1 MAIYGYARVSTALQD
16 LDNQKFEILKYADL
30 KKFQISEWCSETISG
45 TKSYKH
51 RELGT
56 LIEKMKEGDVLIISE
71 ISRLG
76 RSLMEVM
83 ECLNHLMKKNC
94 KVISLK
100 EGFELGDNIPAKI
113 MAFCFG
119 LSAEIERSMIAARTK
134 EALARLKAEGK
145 VLGRPV
151 GSYGKSKLDEKKDM
165 ILELLEKKVSRASIC
180 KIVECSDG
188 TLGSWLMTR
197 KIKVQKK

>member
-1 MAIYGYARVSTALQD
+1 MAIYGYARVSCSIQD
-16 LDNQKFEILKYADL
+16 LSNQQFEILKYADL
-30 KKFQISEWCSETISG
+30 KKFQISEWTTETVSG

-56 LIEKMKEGDVLIISE
+56 LIEKMKEGDTLIISE

-76 RSLMEVM
+76 RSLLEVLDCVN
-83 ECLNHLMKKNC
+83 CLLKKNC
-94 KVISLK
+94 KLISLK
-100 EGFELGDNIPAKI
+100 ERFELGDTIPAKI
-113 MAFCFG
+113 MVFCFG

-151 GSYGKSKLDEKKDM
+151 GSYGKSKLDEKKEI
-165 ILELLEKKVSRASIC
+165 ILELIGKKVSKSSIC
-180 KIVECSDG
+180 KIVECSEG
-188 TLGSWLMTR
+188 TLGSWLITR
-197 KIKVQKK
+197 GIKGEKK